1 MKKIE
6 FRAWDSRNKEMVYSS
21 KGEENE
27 CFYIN
32 EKGVMFMY
40 AIPRSESG
48 LKTEYFKTYDVMQ
61 FTGLTDKN
69 GVKVFEGDI
78 LDFDKEAWGWAGTSN
93 IHIISWDNINGCW
106 DWGGGVASDMCYR
119 TVIGNIHDKK

>member
-1 MKKIE
+1 MRSIE

-48 LKTEYFKTYDVMQ
+48 LMSEYFKTYDVMQ

-78 LDFDKEAWGWAGTSN
+78 LQRFKVSGAPYKTTKTVEYV
-93 IHIISWDNINGCW
+93 
-106 DWGGGVASDMCYR
+106 GVMFTNCQHVSESE
-119 TVIGNIHDKK
+119 VVGNIHDVK